1 MVDWAAGSYET
12 TAEAELAP
20 VADAAVQAATVTA
33 ADAVIDVACGTGN
46 AALAAARRGA
56 HVIGVDCAPRLL
68 EVAARRSRDAGLGLD
83 LREGD
88 LLALPA
94 DEDSADVVLSVF
106 GVVFASDPVAALGE
120 IRRVLRTGGRVIV
133 SAWVPDGPIAAM
145 LGALGALVARITGKP
160 PAPRLAWHDPAV
172 LGPLAAQA
180 DLALDETTAHRLPIR
195 APSAEAYVD
204 ANREHPAAVAILP
217 LIRQAD
223 AENEMREALLTVLR
237 AANQDPDAF
246 LVHSPYVLH
255 RLSAAP
261 RDGHKAA

>member
-12 TAEAELAP
+12 TAEVELAP
-20 VADAAVQAATVTA
+20 VADVAVQTATVTA
-33 ADAVIDVACGTGN
+33 GEAVIDVACGTGN
-46 AALAAARRGA
+46 AAIAAARRGA

-68 EVAARRSRDAGLGLD
+68 AVAAQRSRDAGLALD

-106 GVVFASDPVAALGE
+106 GVVFASDPVTALGE
-120 IRRVLRTGGRVIV
+120 IRRVLRPGGRAIV

-145 LGALGALVARITGKP
+145 LGALGAIVTRITGSP
-160 PAPRLAWHDPAV
+160 PAPRLAWHDPTV
-172 LGPLAAQA
+172 LRPLAAEA
-180 DLALDETTAHRLPIR
+180 DLVLDETTAHRLGIR
-195 APSAEAYVD
+195 ASSAEAYVD
-204 ANREHPAAVAILP
+204 ANLEHPAAVATLP

-223 AENEMREALLTVLR
+223 AEDEMRETQLAVLR
-237 AANQDPDAF
+237 AANEDPDAF

-255 RLSAAP
+255 RLSPAP
-261 RDGHKAA
+261 RDATNG